1 MQVCMIDDMIDVICG
16 PLEPQKYAT
25 DGTNQKS

>member
-1 MQVCMIDDMIDVICG
+1 MQVCMIDDMIDVIFG
-16 PLEPQKYAT
+16 PLELQKYAT